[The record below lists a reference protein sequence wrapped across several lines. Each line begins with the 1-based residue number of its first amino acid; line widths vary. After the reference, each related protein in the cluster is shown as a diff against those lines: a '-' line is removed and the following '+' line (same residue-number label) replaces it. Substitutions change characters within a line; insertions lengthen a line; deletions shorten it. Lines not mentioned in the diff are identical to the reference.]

1 MDQDDAESAK
11 SAGKNGPANPAT
23 SRVVTLQMLL
33 AADILQPG
41 DGYMSIEYLV
51 RFKNNKLIVIWY
63 AHYLFR
69 KILLAKQNN
78 KIVDNS

>member
-11 SAGKNGPANPAT
+11 SAGKNGPANAAT

-51 RFKNNKLIVIWY
+51 RLIKNIRLVIWY
-63 AHYLFR
+63 AHYLFL
-69 KILLAKQNN
+69 KILLTR
-78 KIVDNS
+78 